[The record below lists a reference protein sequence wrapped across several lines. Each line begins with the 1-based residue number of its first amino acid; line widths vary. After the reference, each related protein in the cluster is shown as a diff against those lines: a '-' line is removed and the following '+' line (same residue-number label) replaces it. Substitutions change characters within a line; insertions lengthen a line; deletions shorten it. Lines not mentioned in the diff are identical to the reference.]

1 MKKKFNLKFSE
12 RVSDH
17 LIQAFLIFF
26 SVLFAFWLNDY
37 RNNQIQK
44 EQSELTLNFVNTEL
58 KNNLKTL
65 EYWKSHH
72 KNIMNSTEELLTNSS
87 DSINTFQLDRLVN
100 PDKGIFK
107 AIITKN
113 AHNYLQNTSEIDAAL
128 NLELNRIY
136 QQQLYVEN
144 ALQDVLNFLKEREIY
159 NEKMARTNYVI
170 FNQLIS
176 ELYYQEEAMIPSYK
190 SGIEKISAHL
200 TK

>member
-1 MKKKFNLKFSE
+1 M
-12 RVSDH
+12 
-17 LIQAFLIFF
+17 
-26 SVLFAFWLNDY
+26 LFAFWLNDY
-37 RNNQIQK
+37 RTNQIQR

-72 KNIMNSTEELLTNSS
+72 KNIMNSTEELLNSSS

-113 AHNYLQNTSEIDAAL
+113 AHNYLQTTSEIDIAL

-136 QQQLYVEN
+136 EQQLYVEN
-144 ALQDVLNFLKEREIY
+144 ALKDVLNFLKEREIY

-190 SGIEKISAHL
+190 SGIEKISNYL
-200 TK
+200 NK